1 VAGPVIVDTE
11 RLTLRPW
18 RAADDLPALA
28 ALCADA
34 EVMRCIAPNRPLLPG
49 ESAAL
54 LERIEAH
61 WRQHGYGLWAVEP
74 RDHGGCIGFAGL
86 AIPSFLPDVLPA
98 VEVGW
103 RLDRA
108 WWGRGL
114 ATEAARAS
122 VAYGFETLGLGSVVS
137 IIDSRNGRSLRVA
150 EKLGMRP
157 GPDRLHPVTRRRLRV
172 MQVGRAQGDEAL
184 DRPDPHHPHRQ
195 PAPPAGAARGARA
208 PRPRRAGRR
217 GGAGR
222 AGA

>member
-1 VAGPVIVDTE
+1 VADLAVVVDTE
-11 RLTLRPW
+11 RLRLRPW

-28 ALCADA
+28 ALNADA
-34 EVMRCIAPNRPLLPG
+34 EVMRWIAPNRPLRPD

-54 LERIEAH
+54 LGRIEDH
-61 WRQHGYGLWAVEP
+61 WREHGYGLWAVEP
-74 RDHGGCIGFAGL
+74 RGGGAGCIGFAGL

-122 VAYGFETLGLGSVVS
+122 VAYGFETLGLRSVLS
-137 IIDSRNGRSLRVA
+137 IIDRGNERSLRVA
-150 EKLGMRP
+150 AKLGMRP

-172 MQVGRAQGDEAL
+172 MQLGREQGSCSERA
-184 DRPDPHHPHRQ
+184 RPT
-195 PAPPAGAARGARA
+195 GS
-208 PRPRRAGRR
+208 
-217 GGAGR
+217 
-222 AGA
+222 

>member
-1 VAGPVIVDTE
+1 MAGPVVVETE

-18 RAADDLPALA
+18 RAADDLPAFA
-28 ALCADA
+28 AMNADA
-34 EVMRCIAPNRPLLPG
+34 EVMRWVTPSRPLRPD

-61 WRQHGYGLWAVEP
+61 WREHGYGLWAVEP
-74 RDHGGCIGFAGL
+74 HDDGAGCIGFTGL
-86 AIPSFLPDVLPA
+86 AIPSFLPEILPA

-114 ATEAARAS
+114 ATEAARAGI
-122 VAYGFETLGLGSVVS
+122 AYGFETLGLASVVS
-137 IIDSRNGRSLRVA
+137 IIDAGNARSLRVA

-172 MQVGRAQGDEAL
+172 MEMGKGEW
-184 DRPDPHHPHRQ
+184 PCSES
-195 PAPPAGAARGARA
+195 APPTAS
-208 PRPRRAGRR
+208 
-217 GGAGR
+217 
-222 AGA
+222 